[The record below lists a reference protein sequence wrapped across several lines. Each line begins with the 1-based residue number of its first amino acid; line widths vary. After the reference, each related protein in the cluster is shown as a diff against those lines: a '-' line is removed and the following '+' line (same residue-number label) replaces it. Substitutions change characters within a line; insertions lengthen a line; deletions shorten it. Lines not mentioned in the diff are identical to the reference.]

1 MHFLDP
7 IHKTGLMCQRW
18 RKNKLQ
24 GYYRSFILI
33 FLYLLQGY
41 VMLDSWILLA
51 LLCVY
56 FHNKYSS
63 KNGKVIIEVKDT
75 TTKLY
80 YCLLLVVQPQKKQLQ
95 GVPTSLEY
103 THAIK
108 ASFTKKMYF
117 APKNCFFSLFCQL
130 QKWNWILKQLF
141 PNFKQFTK

>member
-80 YCLLLVVQPQKKQLQ
+80 YCLLLVVQPQKKGNYEELRGGKRTREASERERQCKR
-95 GVPTSLEY
+95 TRDSLDN
-103 THAIK
+103 A
-108 ASFTKKMYF
+108 A
-117 APKNCFFSLFCQL
+117 CSLFSPFHFL
-130 QKWNWILKQLF
+130 YY
-141 PNFKQFTK
+141 